1 MKVRFDFTL
10 DDMVDVTERA
20 TARSGVIRSL
30 RSQSTVVMCCIAAAI
45 AFLTVPADIGWRLFA
60 AAAAIGITA
69 TLYPASMASA
79 RRLRLRQFMR
89 ERFGS
94 EGPYTCEVEI
104 GPTGLQVSQAGTRSV
119 RDWQTVIS
127 IEEVTAGIEF
137 ISRPAG
143 TLIVRNRAFA
153 SVADRAEFLRLAR
166 SYAPR
171 AVSSG
176 PRSSS

>member
-1 MKVRFDFTL
+1 MRVRFDFTL

-69 TLYPASMASA
+69 TLYPASMAST
-79 RRLRLRQFMR
+79 RRSRLRQFMR
-89 ERFGS
+89 ERFGG

-104 GPTGLQVSQAGTRSV
+104 SPAGLQVSQAGARSI
-119 RDWQTVIS
+119 REWATVVS
-127 IEEVTAGIEF
+127 IEDVTAGIEF
-137 ISRPAG
+137 VSRPGG
-143 TLIVRNRAFA
+143 TLVVRNRAFA
-153 SVADRAEFLRLAR
+153 SPAQRAEFLRLAR
-166 SYAPR
+166 SYAPG
-171 AVSSG
+171 ASPSA
-176 PRSSS
+176 PR